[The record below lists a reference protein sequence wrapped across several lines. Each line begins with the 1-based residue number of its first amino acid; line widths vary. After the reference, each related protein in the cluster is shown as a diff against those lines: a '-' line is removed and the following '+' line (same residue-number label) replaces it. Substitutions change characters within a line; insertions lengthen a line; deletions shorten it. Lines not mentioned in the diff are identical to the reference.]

1 MAEKTNVIEIGGQE
15 YDPNDLTDKQKYW
28 ITQVSD
34 LQTKRANAQFQLDQI
49 AVALDYFT
57 NELLGSLE
65 KDKTDAGQ
73 PYC

>member
-1 MAEKTNVIEIGGQE
+1 MAEKTIVIEIGGQE

-28 ITQVSD
+28 ITQVRD

-65 KDKTDAGQ
+65 KDKTDA
-73 PYC
+73 

>member
-28 ITQVSD
+28 ITQVRD
-34 LQTKRANAQFQLDQI
+34 LQTKRANAQFQLEQI

-65 KDKTDAGQ
+65 KDKTDA
-73 PYC
+73 

>member
-28 ITQVSD
+28 ITQVRD

-49 AVALDYFT
+49 TVALDYFT

-65 KDKTDAGQ
+65 KDKTDA
-73 PYC
+73 

>member
-28 ITQVSD
+28 ITQVRD

-49 AVALDYFT
+49 AVALYYFT
-57 NELLGSLE
+57 NELLGSL
-65 KDKTDAGQ
+65 
-73 PYC
+73 

>member
-1 MAEKTNVIEIGGQE
+1 MAEQTNVIEIGGQE

-28 ITQVSD
+28 ITQVRD

-65 KDKTDAGQ
+65 KDKADA
-73 PYC
+73 

>member
-1 MAEKTNVIEIGGQE
+1 MAEQTNVIQIGGQE

-28 ITQVSD
+28 ITQVRD
-34 LQTKRANAQFQLDQI
+34 LQTKRSNAQFQLDQI

-65 KDKTDAGQ
+65 EDKTDD
-73 PYC
+73 

>member
-1 MAEKTNVIEIGGQE
+1 MAEQTNVIQIGGQE

-28 ITQVSD
+28 ITQVRD
-34 LQTKRANAQFQLDQI
+34 LQTKRSNAQFQLDQI

-65 KDKTDAGQ
+65 ENKTDD
-73 PYC
+73 

>member
-1 MAEKTNVIEIGGQE
+1 MAEQTNVIEIGGQE

-28 ITQVSD
+28 ITQVRD

-49 AVALDYFT
+49 GVAPDYFT

-65 KDKTDAGQ
+65 KDKTDD
-73 PYC
+73 

>member
-28 ITQVSD
+28 ITQVRD

-65 KDKTDAGQ
+65 KDKTDA
-73 PYC
+73 

>member
-15 YDPNDLTDKQKYW
+15 YDPNALTDKQKYW
-28 ITQVSD
+28 ITQVRD

-65 KDKTDAGQ
+65 KDKTDA
-73 PYC
+73 

>member
-1 MAEKTNVIEIGGQE
+1 MAEKTNVIEIGGQV

-28 ITQVSD
+28 ITQVRD

-65 KDKTDAGQ
+65 KDKTDA
-73 PYC
+73 